1 MSNQPQQ
8 AMSLRILFGALLSSL
23 AIYAGLTFII
33 KPPAGFAPDPST
45 ANLPFIFAIPALG
58 MLPAIAILRQLLFWR
73 PLKGGG
79 IPAVQLMPRFFTV
92 SIVSWALCESIALF
106 GLVIHM
112 TTFNQPAALAFIA
125 AAALAMISLAPIK
138 LPEPNPSAGSQW

>member
-8 AMSLRILFGALLSSL
+8 AMTLRILFGALLSSL

-58 MLPAIAILRQLLFWR
+58 ILPVISILRQLLFWR
-73 PLKGGG
+73 PLKNGD
-79 IPAVQLMPRFFTV
+79 IAAAQLMPRFFTV
-92 SIVSWALCESIALF
+92 SITSWALCESIAIF

-112 TTFNQPAALAFIA
+112 TSFNQPVALAFIA
-125 AAALAMISLAPIK
+125 AAALAMLSLAPIK
-138 LPEPNPSAGSQW
+138 LPRPNPNTGSQW